1 VILSK
6 LRFIN
11 LPRKALLSVH
21 GTWRQKRLISRIT
34 KPGTSHVANV
44 KPPEEFLL
52 RIHRF
57 STHHY
62 PELHVHDI
70 VEETRSKYHI
80 APVVR
85 ITHYQTPGVLQTLKT
100 PIQTVKQVAK
110 RSAPIPGPTG
120 GKHANST
127 GQRDLH
133 SWSARVTDSGSIS
146 CSCSAGVRVGEATAV
161 VLRCRDCV
169 LVLKFSRFL
178 VVRSGARESDLEGA
192 VLSDSPFLV
201 KKGGFFG

>member
-1 VILSK
+1 MEERTSRSGVEARGQS
-6 LRFIN
+6 RGQ
-11 LPRKALLSVH
+11 RK
-21 GTWRQKRLISRIT
+21 TSRRNSPT
-34 KPGTSHVANV
+34 NSPVLN
-44 KPPEEFLL
+44 PY
-52 RIHRF
+52 
-57 STHHY
+57 Y
-62 PELHVHDI
+62 PELHVHDT
-70 VEETRSKYHI
+70 VEETRSKYDV

-146 CSCSAGVRVGEATAV
+146 CSCSAGVRVGHVLGSRIGSLSPESAPGVDKVNGGWEPKLAV
-161 VLRCRDCV
+161 DSQNAQNRLPTSTR
-169 LVLKFSRFL
+169 
-178 VVRSGARESDLEGA
+178 A
-192 VLSDSPFLV
+192 V
-201 KKGGFFG
+201 FG